1 MLCTYCGEY
10 ADTYDHVVPVSY
22 LRVHRKLEVGN
33 KEAIPCCRECNS
45 TLSNKL
51 HITISERARYLQ
63 SRYKF
68 KYKKVLNFPDWD
80 TDELE
85 EMSKDFRRSIAAS
98 IDMREITKDRM
109 KHLRQTIQADYTIQE
124 AKMKFAEMTYKPI
137 TSVVFRKYKYYA
149 PDDRDV
155 ILEHQVF
162 ADKIGNPMFENSAI
176 DKAIQYL
183 ESNGVVTVDYE
194 IEVIRSGSI
203 N

>member
-10 ADTYDHVVPVSY
+10 ADSYDHVVPVSY
-22 LRVHRKLEVGN
+22 IRIHRKLEIGN
-33 KEAIPCCRECNS
+33 KEAVPCCRECNS
-45 TLSNKL
+45 MLSNKL

-63 SRYKF
+63 TRYKS

-85 EMSKDFRRSIAAS
+85 DMSKDFKQSILAS
-98 IDMREITKDRM
+98 MNMREITKDRI
-109 KHLRQTIQADYTIQE
+109 KHLKETINADYTIQE
-124 AKMKFAEMTYKPI
+124 AKMKFADMVYKPI
-137 TSVVFRKYKYYA
+137 TSVVFRKYKEIGLYDKELVSEY
-149 PDDRDV
+149 
-155 ILEHQVF
+155 QVF
-162 ADKIGNPMFENSAI
+162 ANKIDNPMFENAAI

-183 ESNGVVTVDYE
+183 ESNGVVTVEYE